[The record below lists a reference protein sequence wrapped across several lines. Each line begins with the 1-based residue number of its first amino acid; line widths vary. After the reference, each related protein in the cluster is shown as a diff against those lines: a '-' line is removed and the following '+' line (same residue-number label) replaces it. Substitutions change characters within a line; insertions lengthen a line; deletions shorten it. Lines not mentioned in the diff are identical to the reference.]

1 MQQPIRKGIR
11 LLHFLYQSKTTQ
23 HPGYSGRSGHSGRFG
38 HSGRSERQ
46 TEQPDEEG
54 RNPCDRALPEDN
66 AERPSAAELPLD

>member
-1 MQQPIRKGIR
+1 MQQLIRKGIR

-23 HPGYSGRSGHSGRFG
+23 HPGYSGSSG